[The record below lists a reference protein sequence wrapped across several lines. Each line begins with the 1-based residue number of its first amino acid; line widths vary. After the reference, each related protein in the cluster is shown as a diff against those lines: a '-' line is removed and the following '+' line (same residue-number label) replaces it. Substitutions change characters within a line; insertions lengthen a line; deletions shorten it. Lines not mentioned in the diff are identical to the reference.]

1 MEKRTVIH
9 LLEFAFTEMIK
20 LEMERIKMDGQLDY
34 MVNIRIYLSL
44 EPFVI
49 AIENSFMIN
58 GQLMIKLEYFLI
70 IKSKL

>member
-1 MEKRTVIH
+1 MEKGTVIH
-9 LLEFAFTEMIK
+9 LLEFVFTEIIK

-44 EPFVI
+44 EAFI
-49 AIENSFMIN
+49 ITIDKNFMIN

>member
-1 MEKRTVIH
+1 
-9 LLEFAFTEMIK
+9 
-20 LEMERIKMDGQLDY
+20 MDGQLDY

-44 EPFVI
+44 EAFVI

-58 GQLMIKLEYFLI
+58 GKLMIKLEYFLI

>member
-9 LLEFAFTEMIK
+9 LLEFVFTEIIK
-20 LEMERIKMDGQLDY
+20 LEMERIKMDRQLDY

-44 EPFVI
+44 EAFVK
-49 AIENSFMIN
+49 AIENNFMIN
-58 GQLMIKLEYFLI
+58 GQLMIKLEYILI